1 MIACQYCGM
10 QNRADATFCN
20 RCGGLLAGAKPTP
33 AARRP
38 PAPSA
43 SPAARAPHHATGR
56 LPLQS
61 LLARRYVILKNVGQG
76 GMAAVYMA
84 TDTRSKR
91 TVAIKEMGQ
100 DGLSPEEVQE
110 ALDSFRFEAETL
122 MRLRHPNLPRVY
134 EQFSEDARHYLVMEF
149 IDGETLEHRLG
160 AANGAGLPEAEV
172 LGWARQLC
180 SAISYLHSQRPPII
194 FRDLKPSNI
203 MVSRAGEIKLI
214 DFGIA
219 RVFAPG
225 RTRDT
230 QVLGTP
236 GYAPPEQYGKAQ
248 TDARAD
254 IYALGATL
262 FQLLSGYDPANTPF
276 ALPPLHTRTPN
287 VAPHVQLA
295 IERATKLD
303 RDARYQTI
311 AAFDQDLLRP
321 AGFYFRTGECAHN
334 RDELVA
340 ICLRQPAEAAEHL
353 YSGRVEGWLRAW
365 GESGAAASAG
375 RAVRANADRAAG
387 LHAFIASINDL
398 KGRASASRAGAPP
411 GGPSRTGA
419 AAGSRSS
426 SRVSAGS
433 SATTQTAAA
442 TATASPAVVTV
453 TPRSLHFGKLI
464 AGQRGTLHFLVS
476 GLGWAKVQGQISSL
490 VPWLIVD
497 HTQFNGTNTLVQ
509 VAAETSKLASPGLH
523 QANVQISC
531 GSQRIFLPVT
541 VEVLAATSGSS
552 AKYAAAAST
561 PHVSPTAAKT
571 ASQGQPPAT
580 RTAAGAAA
588 AKYALPMLQRPR
600 LVRMAASYAMAFG
613 LAVAG
618 LFYVA
623 QAIEHFSSGAS
634 QHWPFVLLALLAA
647 TALTIPGAWAGSR
660 PWTAPGRVRAIAIGA
675 ITGLV
680 AALISTGPFVF
691 THNGELLAAAL
702 VSGGAALGADSALGR
717 VVLSIAGFV
726 TRRIQVVVTLTTMIA
741 GAWVGVLLAGHA
753 GAGFVPL
760 GLIFGAILGVALGSN
775 LNRLL
780 ARMTRMARAYP

>member
-1 MIACQYCGM
+1 MIACQYCSM
-10 QNRADATFCN
+10 QNRADATYCN
-20 RCGGLLAGAKPTP
+20 RCGGLLPGAKPAT

-43 SPAARAPHHATGR
+43 PTAPSAPHHATGR

-61 LLARRYVILKNVGQG
+61 LLAGRYVILKNVGQG

-84 TDTRSKR
+84 TDTRTSR

-110 ALDSFRFEAETL
+110 ALESFRFEAKTL
-122 MRLRHPNLPRVY
+122 RRLRHPNLPRVY

-180 SAISYLHSQRPPII
+180 SALSYLHSQRPPII

-262 FQLLSGYDPANTPF
+262 YQLFSGYDPANTPF
-276 ALPPLHTRTPN
+276 ALPPLHTRAPN

-303 RDARYQTI
+303 RDARYQTV
-311 AAFDQDLLRP
+311 AAFDQDLLHP

-340 ICLRQPAEAAEHL
+340 LCLRQPAEAAEHL
-353 YSGRVEGWLRAW
+353 YAGRVEGWLRAW
-365 GESGAAASAG
+365 GESGTATSAG

-387 LHAFIASINDL
+387 LRAFIASVN
-398 KGRASASRAGAPP
+398 GRAAASGAGTSSGGSARIGATAGP
-411 GGPSRTGA
+411 
-419 AAGSRSS
+419 RS
-426 SRVSAGS
+426 SAGS

-476 GLGWAKVQGQISSL
+476 GQSWAKVQGQINSL

-552 AKYAAAAST
+552 AKNPTAAST
-561 PHVSPTAAKT
+561 PRVYPTATKPASTT
-571 ASQGQPPAT
+571 ASRAQPAPT
-580 RTAAGAAA
+580 RTTAGASA
-588 AKYALPMLQRPR
+588 AKYTLPKVQRPR
-600 LVRMAASYAMAFG
+600 LVRMAASYTMAFG

-618 LFYVA
+618 LFYMPQVV
-623 QAIEHFSSGAS
+623 EHFRSGAS
-634 QHWPFVLLALLAA
+634 QHWPVALLALLMA

-675 ITGLV
+675 VSGLV
-680 AALISTGPFVF
+680 AALISTGPLVF
-691 THNGELLAAAL
+691 SHNGELLAAAL
-702 VSGGAALGADSALGR
+702 ASGGATLGADSALGR

-726 TRRIQVVVTLTTMIA
+726 TRRIQAVVTLTTMIA
-741 GAWVGVLLAGHA
+741 GAWAGVLLAGHA

-760 GLIFGAILGVALGSN
+760 GLIFGAIFGLALGSN

-780 ARMTRMARAYP
+780 ARMTRVARAYP